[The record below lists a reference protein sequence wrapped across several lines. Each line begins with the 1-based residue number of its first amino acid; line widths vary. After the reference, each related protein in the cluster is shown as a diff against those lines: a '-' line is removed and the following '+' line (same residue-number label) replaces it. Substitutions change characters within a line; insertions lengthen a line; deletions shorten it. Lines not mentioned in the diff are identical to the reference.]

1 MASRCAV
8 IAREWAIIARISP
21 EAIANLKASI
31 ESTISI
37 LGVIERVTPIDLG
50 GGVKGQETVYSPKVG
65 PNHERVRLYMAL
77 GDTPNYRIGLTC
89 ATCVEDMPQALPL
102 FGGIA
107 GTISLAK
114 PR

>member
-37 LGVIERVTPIDLG
+37 FGGIEHVTPIDLG
-50 GGVKGQETVYSPKVG
+50 GGVRGQETVYSPKID
-65 PNHERVRLYMAL
+65 PDHERV
-77 GDTPNYRIGLTC
+77 
-89 ATCVEDMPQALPL
+89 QAVHGARRYAELPD
-102 FGGIA
+102 
-107 GTISLAK
+107 
-114 PR
+114 RR